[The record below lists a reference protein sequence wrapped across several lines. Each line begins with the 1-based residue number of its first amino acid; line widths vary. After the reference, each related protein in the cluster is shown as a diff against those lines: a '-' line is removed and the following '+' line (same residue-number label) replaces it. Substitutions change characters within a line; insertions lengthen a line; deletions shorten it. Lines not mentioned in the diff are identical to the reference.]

1 MKLSIVIALLCL
13 TGYTDA
19 MQKTF
24 DNNHSLND
32 NSTIKKSRK
41 KMEAVFQPK
50 VKLGP
55 NAQEATPTV
64 LFHGVKQRCS
74 EFMI

>member
-1 MKLSIVIALLCL
+1 MKMKLVIALLYL
-13 TGYTDA
+13 TGYTSA

-24 DNNHSLND
+24 DSNHTLND

-41 KMEAVFQPK
+41 KMEAIFQPT
-50 VKLGP
+50 VRLGP
-55 NAQEATPTV
+55 NAHEATPTV

>member
-1 MKLSIVIALLCL
+1 MKINILIALLCSMSQSN
-13 TGYTDA
+13 A

-24 DNNHSLND
+24 DTNHTLNE
-32 NSTIKKSRK
+32 NSTLKKSRK

-64 LFHGVKQRCS
+64 LFHGVK
-74 EFMI
+74 